1 VAVEEEVLGATDLD
15 EEVMVVDAGAELDLL
30 HLGGRLLVLVLLG
43 LLVEVFAVFLQ
54 LADGRHGRRGDLD
67 EVDAELAGEV
77 QRLLRGHDAHHLT
90 LGRDDAHFGR
100 ADAIVALRTFVFFA
114 EVAAVLSRVVLRAGT
129 FRTIG
134 RRH

>member
-1 VAVEEEVLGATDLD
+1 MAVEEEILGATDLD

-30 HLGGRLLVLVLLG
+30 DPGGRLLVLVLLG
-43 LLVEVFAVFLQ
+43 LFVEVLAVFLQ
-54 LADGRHGRRGDLD
+54 LADGRHGGRGDLD

-77 QRLLRGHDAHHLT
+77 ERLLGGHDAHHLT
-90 LGRDDAHFGR
+90 LGRDDAHFCR
-100 ADAIVALRTFVFFA
+100 PDAVVALGPFVFFA
-114 EVAAVLSRVVLRAGT
+114 EVTAILPGVVFRARA